1 MTAVTEIPQPAAR
14 ATPGGK
20 DKRTAD
26 KPRRSAAWLWST
38 PPILL
43 LGAAFLYPLYL
54 VVKQAIEGSPPDPS
68 NPFKVTT
75 SFSDTLE
82 DPGTRT
88 VIKNTIEMAVYSTA
102 GCLVLGFVLALIIAF
117 VPFPGARAVS
127 RFIDVFLSFPSF
139 LITVS
144 IMFLYGRVGMVN
156 HIAAALTG
164 GRHDTPV
171 DFIEYSPWGI
181 WLAEL
186 IYFTPFVMRPLL
198 TAFSQIDTG
207 QLEVAASLGA
217 RAGRVVRQVILP
229 EALPALFA
237 GGSLVLMLTMNEYG
251 IVSFTGAK
259 YQTLPVL
266 IENFAKEQTNYAG
279 ACALA
284 VINIVLSLALF
295 AGYRVLLARMS
306 GGRRAPVHA

>member
-1 MTAVTEIPQPAAR
+1 MTAVTELPPPAPVVPGGRPAAPVNK
-14 ATPGGK
+14 A
-20 DKRTAD
+20 
-26 KPRRSAAWLWST
+26 RRSVAWLWST
-38 PPILL
+38 PPVLL
-43 LGAAFLYPLYL
+43 LAAAFLYPLYL
-54 VVKQAIEGSPPDPS
+54 VVKQAIEGSPPDPT

-75 SFSDTLE
+75 SFADTLK

-88 VIKNTIEMAVYSTA
+88 VIKNTIEMAVYSTV
-102 GCLVLGFVLALIIAF
+102 GCLVLGFLLALIIAF
-117 VPFPGARAVS
+117 VPFPGAKAVS

-164 GRHDTPV
+164 GRHDTPIN
-171 DFIEYSPWGI
+171 FIEYSPWGI

-198 TAFSQIDTG
+198 TAFSQIDSG

-217 RAGRVVRQVILP
+217 RAGRVVWQVILP
-229 EALPALFA
+229 EALPAVFA

-306 GGRRAPVHA
+306 GGRRAAVHA

>member
-1 MTAVTEIPQPAAR
+1 MTAVTEHPPSAPIAPGSRPAVA
-14 ATPGGK
+14 AT
-20 DKRTAD
+20 
-26 KPRRSAAWLWST
+26 KPRRSTAWLWST
-38 PPILL
+38 PPVLL
-43 LGAAFLYPLYL
+43 LAAAFLYPLYL
-54 VVKQAIEGSPPDPS
+54 VVKQAVEGSPPDPS

-75 SFSDTLE
+75 SFSDTLK

-102 GCLVLGFVLALIIAF
+102 GCLVLGFLLALIIAF
-117 VPFPGARAVS
+117 VPFPGAKAVS
-127 RFIDVFLSFPSF
+127 RLIDVFLSFPSF

-156 HIAAALTG
+156 HIAASLTA

-171 DFIEYSPWGI
+171 NFVEYSPWGI

-198 TAFSQIDTG
+198 TAFSQIDSG
-207 QLEVAASLGA
+207 QLEAAASLGA
-217 RAGRVVRQVILP
+217 RAGRVVVQVILP

-266 IENFAKEQTNYAG
+266 IENFAKEQTDYAG

-306 GGRRAPVHA
+306 GGRRAAVYA